1 MRTLLQRTA
10 TALFMC
16 ALLGTAALADVKSK
30 QVTIYSDVTVGDT
43 PVKKG
48 SYKVTFDDQSKELK
62 LIKAGKV
69 VAQARASVAPAKGAN
84 KTNGAYTTLRAADGT
99 SLLATVELG
108 GSYAI
113 IESEKIAAVRSE
125 QNAQ

>member
-1 MRTLLQRTA
+1 MRKLIQRTA
-10 TALFMC
+10 TSLFMC

-48 SYKVTFDDQSKELK
+48 SYKVTYDEQSRELK
-62 LIKAGKV
+62 LIKGGKV
-69 VAQARASVAPAKGAN
+69 VAQARASVGEATDAGKAK
-84 KTNGAYTTLRAADGT
+84 GAYTTLRAADGT
-99 SLLATVELG
+99 SLLATVNLG
-108 GSYAI
+108 GSHAI

-125 QNAQ
+125 LNAQ